1 MPRTM
6 TVEQAYKMVSALYQQ
21 ATGTASIAVVDTA
34 TFTAV
39 ANATWSLGYN
49 RIVNALKEVLSGL
62 IISEKPYEGQFR
74 EIWADAPTYG
84 AHVLKISYLDNAN
97 AVTNPAWS
105 LADGQ
110 TLGVHTVKLPK
121 AYEANIYGQ
130 NTINAFVTLPRKQLR
145 TAFESAE
152 KMAQFFSGLMT
163 NIRNQ
168 LNQQKEALC
177 RSTLINYIGGKVA
190 YAAAHTAEASNHVV
204 HLLTEYNDKFGH
216 NYSDIAS
223 VRNNPASYE
232 QFVKYIFARM
242 NDIVAQMAI
251 RDNRYHVNPT
261 ADARNPGVIMRH
273 SPVDALRCYVLRE
286 WLTEIDTQVMTGV
299 WNREYLKMLAHE
311 SVEYWQSPEERGSVI
326 VTASYM
332 DNDGTVKTANGDGS
346 GLSILNI
353 FGVIFDRD
361 ALGVGVTDE
370 FTGDTP
376 MDVEKEAFNRY
387 WKLDTRNYN
396 DFTEKGVILC
406 MD

>member
-6 TVEQAYKMVSALYQQ
+6 TVEQAYTMVSALYQQ

-39 ANATWSLGYN
+39 ANATWNLGYN
-49 RIVNALKEVLSGL
+49 QVVGALKEVLSGL
-62 IISEKPYEGQFR
+62 IISERPYEGQFR

-110 TLGVHTVKLPK
+110 TLGTHTVKLPK

-163 NIRNQ
+163 NIGNQ
-168 LNQQKEALC
+168 LNQQKEMLC
-177 RSTLINYIGGKVA
+177 RSTLINYIGGKIA
-190 YAAAHTAEASNHVV
+190 YATAHALEADNHVV

-216 NYSDIAS
+216 NYTDIAS
-223 VRNNPASYE
+223 VRNNPASYS
-232 QFVKYIFARM
+232 QFVKYVFARM
-242 NDIVAQMAI
+242 EDIIANMKI
-251 RDNRYHVNPT
+251 RDNRFHVNPVN
-261 ADARNPGVIMRH
+261 DATNPGTIMRH
-273 SPVDALRCYVLRE
+273 SSPDRLMCYVLRE
-286 WLTEIDTQVMTGV
+286 FLTEIDTQILTDV
-299 WNREYLKMLAHE
+299 WNREYLRMMEHNT
-311 SVEYWQSPEERGSVI
+311 VEYWQSPEEKGSII
-326 VTASYM
+326 VSASYM
-332 DNDGTVKTANGDGS
+332 DNDGVVKTANNTTTT
-346 GLSILNI
+346 NI

-396 DFTEKGVILC
+396 DFTEKGIVL
-406 MD
+406 MLD